1 MGIGWG
7 CYNQAGGWAT
17 RQEVNVEAIKAK
29 TLVRLEPTKI
39 FGREAMLWRVA
50 LVTMYRPKSGGS
62 RGQDRGN

>member
-1 MGIGWG
+1 M
-7 CYNQAGGWAT
+7 
-17 RQEVNVEAIKAK
+17 EAIKAK